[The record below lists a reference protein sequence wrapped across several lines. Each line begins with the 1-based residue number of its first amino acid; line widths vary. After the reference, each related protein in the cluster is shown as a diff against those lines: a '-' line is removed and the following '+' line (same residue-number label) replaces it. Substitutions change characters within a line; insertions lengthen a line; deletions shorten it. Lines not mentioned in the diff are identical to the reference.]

1 MPDYLLILL
10 YRPRWQQWAAFL
22 AFMMAAGIIAT
33 ILTLSSPWLA
43 LKKTQQIVQQQGARL
58 TQLRKKVATFPP
70 LQTLQVTTL
79 ADKHRQE
86 VTTSVQALW
95 SAGKSVKVTRWQ
107 MTTSPGELE
116 LQLQWEDLISVFTHL
131 ATLAQPCVPDE
142 FTLNRGQDVLI
153 LRLRLCA
160 DD

>member
-1 MPDYLLILL
+1 MGSVSGIYDGGRDYCDDSH
-10 YRPRWQQWAAFL
+10 PQFA
-22 AFMMAAGIIAT
+22 MACAEKDSANSATAGRT
-33 ILTLSSPWLA
+33 INTV
-43 LKKTQQIVQQQGARL
+43 TE
-58 TQLRKKVATFPP
+58 KVATFPP